1 MLCCQVWKT
10 RHLFFCVSSH
20 WNRSCSELDAIDC
33 VDFLLSYKN
42 KQTNMYILTL
52 YTYYIH
58 TNMLTTITST
68 ITVHFLLTWHSGSTV
83 ARFYVFCFF
92 LRCPQRVI
100 SAKTWSLLEVILQT
114 SLQVKSWQDQ
124 MSAVVLSGGQRFT
137 CTDTFWSHCQRFL
150 NWICAGWLKADV
162 VIKYWTVLTGELS
175 LTLDQGG
182 LLTNTNWLE
191 RRSKLTASD
200 KNESLKWIF
209 WFCWQQGITKP
220 LDRIMRF

>member
-1 MLCCQVWKT
+1 
-10 RHLFFCVSSH
+10 
-20 WNRSCSELDAIDC
+20 
-33 VDFLLSYKN
+33 
-42 KQTNMYILTL
+42 MYILTL

-162 VIKYWTVLTGELS
+162 VIKYWTVFTGELS

-182 LLTNTNWLE
+182 LLTNTKWLE
-191 RRSKLTASD
+191 RRLKLTAS
-200 KNESLKWIF
+200 I
-209 WFCWQQGITKP
+209 WQKRVSEMNFLILLTARHHKATRPNYEVLNFIRLLSHHKMTIACPHKMGGARR
-220 LDRIMRF
+220 LMM